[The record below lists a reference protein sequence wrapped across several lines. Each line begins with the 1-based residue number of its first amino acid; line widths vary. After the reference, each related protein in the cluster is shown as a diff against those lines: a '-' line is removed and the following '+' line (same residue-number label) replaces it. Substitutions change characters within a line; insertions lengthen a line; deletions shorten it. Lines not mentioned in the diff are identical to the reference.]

1 MIATVPAM
9 TAAAEDLP
17 DALRAL
23 LAGETDPIANAA
35 NAAALIFQHLPQINW
50 AGFYFLHGDTLVVGP
65 FQGLPACTRIRLG
78 QGVCGTAARREE
90 TIVVADVHA
99 FEGHIA
105 CDSASMSEI
114 VVPLTIAGKLL
125 GVLDID
131 SPEPARFGPADRAL
145 IDAVARLYEAAC
157 PDTKQP
163 PRLF

>member
-114 VVPLTIAGKLL
+114 VVPFYIGGRLA

-131 SPEPARFGPADRAL
+131 SPVARRFGEADRVLIEALAGIYARACESAEPA
-145 IDAVARLYEAAC
+145 AR
-157 PDTKQP
+157 
-163 PRLF
+163 